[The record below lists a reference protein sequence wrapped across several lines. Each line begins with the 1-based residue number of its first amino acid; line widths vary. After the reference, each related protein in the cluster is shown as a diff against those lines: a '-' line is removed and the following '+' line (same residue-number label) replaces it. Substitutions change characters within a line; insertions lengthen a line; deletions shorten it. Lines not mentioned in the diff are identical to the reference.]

1 MTKCNQETFAF
12 KAHLSRRVG
21 TAFSAGQM
29 STDGGGLRL
38 REVGRKINLLGRLS
52 LVRRQLAEMLA
63 QHINGLALG
72 YEDLNDPE
80 QLRSDPLLGVLSG
93 KRDLDEPLAGK
104 GTLNRVAMP
113 VKGYNV

>member
-1 MTKCNQETFAF
+1 M
-12 KAHLSRRVG
+12 
-21 TAFSAGQM
+21 
-29 STDGGGLRL
+29 